1 MARPR
6 KSNKED
12 KKKTAMSMKEKRA
25 AKKVEA
31 GCQGIVRARERTA
44 PTNARPCILSESM
57 HQRRERWTNE
67 DDSMK
72 VKVNEN
78 VRNKGCT
85 HAISER

>member
-1 MARPR
+1 
-6 KSNKED
+6 
-12 KKKTAMSMKEKRA
+12 
-25 AKKVEA
+25 
-31 GCQGIVRARERTA
+31 
-44 PTNARPCILSESM
+44 M